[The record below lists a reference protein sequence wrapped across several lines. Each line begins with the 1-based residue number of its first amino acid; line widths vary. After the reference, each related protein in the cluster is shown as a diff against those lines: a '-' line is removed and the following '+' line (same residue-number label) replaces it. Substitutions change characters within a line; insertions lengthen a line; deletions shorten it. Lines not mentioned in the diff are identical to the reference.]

1 MKKRKIAI
9 QMKTQRKRRRRRMLV
24 TILEKIT
31 MGQIQAAILTE
42 MLLVEEVKVQTEM
55 ENQKLRARKKADLV
69 RKKIPIQLQIK
80 NQTPKIKRSR
90 LLFKKN
96 KKSKHRKTKK
106 RKLSNLICWNS
117 SLLI

>member
-9 QMKTQRKRRRRRMLV
+9 QMKTQRKRRRRMLV
-24 TILEKIT
+24 TILVKIT

-55 ENQKLRARKKADLV
+55 ENQKLRARKKEDLV
-69 RKKIPIQLQIK
+69 RKKILIQLQIK
-80 NQTPKIKRSR
+80 NQMPKIKRSR

-96 KKSKHRKTKK
+96 
-106 RKLSNLICWNS
+106 
-117 SLLI
+117 